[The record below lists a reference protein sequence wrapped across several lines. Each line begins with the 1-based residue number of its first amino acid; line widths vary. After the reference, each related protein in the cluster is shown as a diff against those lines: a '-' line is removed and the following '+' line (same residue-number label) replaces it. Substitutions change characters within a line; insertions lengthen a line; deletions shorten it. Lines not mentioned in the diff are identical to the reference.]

1 MWNEIAEAVIL
12 GDSDRASRLIQQAL
26 ASGAPPEEI
35 LEKGLIAGMNVV
47 GQRFRDYEMFLP
59 EVIQSAQAMQ
69 AGLNVLK
76 PALAGANAPTRGKVV
91 IGTVQGDIHDIGKNL
106 VCVFLEGAGFE
117 VIDLGVDVPPERF
130 VEAVKRESPRIV
142 ALSSLLTSTMPA
154 MRRTI
159 QALSEAGFRDRVRV
173 LVGGA
178 PVTQAYADAIGA
190 DGYAPDAASGA
201 AKAVQLASSL

>member
-1 MWNEIAEAVIL
+1 MYNEIAEAVIQ
-12 GDSDRASRLIQQAL
+12 GDKERTSALIRRALD
-26 ASGAPPEEI
+26 SGAPARDI
-35 LEKGLIAGMNVV
+35 LDNGLIAGMNVV

-59 EVIQSAQAMQ
+59 EVLQSAQAMQ
-69 AGLNVLK
+69 AGLNILK
-76 PALAGANAPTRGKVV
+76 RALAGSSTPSRGKVV

-117 VIDLGVDVPPERF
+117 VIDLGVDVAPERF
-130 VEAVKRESPRIV
+130 VETVQRESPKIL

-159 QALSEAGFRDRVRV
+159 EALSHAGLRDRVRV

-201 AKAVQLASSL
+201 AKAVQMAEAV